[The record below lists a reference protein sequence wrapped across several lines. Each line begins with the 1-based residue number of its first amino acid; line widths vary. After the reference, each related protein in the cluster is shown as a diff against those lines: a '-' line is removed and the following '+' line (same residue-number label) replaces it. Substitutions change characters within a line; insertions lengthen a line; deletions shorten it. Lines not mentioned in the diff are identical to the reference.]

1 MTRSDI
7 HKTLSNELAELF
19 SCEARGDEFW
29 IETPL
34 LYPDGDVIT
43 LRCSEEGDAI
53 LVTDLCQTTG
63 WLFCQGGTEAR
74 PPEQDRLIAN
84 ACRTHGVDFGDE
96 KIFAV
101 CGSDDSLADVV
112 IRVAQ
117 ACLRVSDLS
126 LVFREQLVTQ
136 ST

>member
-1 MTRSDI
+1 MWRKPQS
-7 HKTLSNELAELF
+7 
-19 SCEARGDEFW
+19 
-29 IETPL
+29 
-34 LYPDGDVIT
+34 
-43 LRCSEEGDAI
+43 
-53 LVTDLCQTTG
+53 G
-63 WLFCQGGTEAR
+63 WQQFGSRKGR
-74 PPEQDRLIAN
+74 HSKYIAN
-84 ACRTHGVDFGDE
+84 ACRTHGVEFGDE
-96 KIFAV
+96 KIFAL

>member
-1 MTRSDI
+1 MTRNDI
-7 HKTLSNELAELF
+7 RNTLSNELAELF
-19 SCEARGDEFW
+19 SCEAKGDECW

-34 LYPDGDVIT
+34 LYPNGDVIT

-63 WLFCQGGTEAR
+63 WLFCQGGPEAR

-84 ACRTHGVDFGDE
+84 ACRTHGVEFDDE
-96 KIFAV
+96 KIFAL

-136 ST
+136 SA